1 MRVCCNLLL
10 LDRPRLASSGL
21 GGVFKQSAT
30 EGSGLRI
37 PHNQPLSSASD
48 VDASDE
54 IVALVQDTALTSSDL
69 PSLRERRT
77 KTKRRRA
84 PESDTIG
91 AHDDDRGQARLATPP
106 QQINK
111 MQPGKQ
117 QHGTPRRASAAR
129 VSGRFSDPLG
139 GMKAP
144 PGTTGNPDAVNATLN
159 QDRVNQRV
167 SRIYPLTDS
176 VYVAQTKKTPV
187 EVKFHPVTS
196 HFVNEPRLE
205 KLYEVTFARENCPRS
220 SRISG
225 IFLVLYMIFTGSNLS
240 NLFSSDEK
248 VRAQSMDYFQMVWI
262 SIVPVP
268 FLIYLS
274 RRRKYEVQFQRI
286 YSVVVLCWSFS
297 MIAGGMFSML
307 TEWYSY
313 VSKDIDIL
321 MDAIKISNSTSTIY
335 YVNSTMNPEWQFK
348 PIAGSQIEVLKSYT
362 SEVLLPS
369 ATMNINMLR
378 LMLVFVFVPL
388 LRIDTAHFAFIAFV
402 TCLSY
407 MVLTFIYYP
416 VTDSTPFITN
426 RILVICFPIMFA
438 LVMLMRNRDVDRV
451 IRQDFLHVWA
461 VELEAEK
468 ATREKNL
475 IAEENRNLKKELAQR
490 DNDFSL
496 DLTSPLH
503 SLLAEL
509 KSFIDDTDM
518 SDEAT
523 NRGMAILR
531 NLAKLD
537 TNLFMPDISAQMK
550 SEKEVDN
557 DTKNWALSVLA
568 RKDYSGARRTEATM
582 SLSSHSNSDTRRNI
596 HDGPNNTGSTQ
607 TTVAPLLT
615 MPSWE
620 DDALNTV
627 KHRIETDGWDL
638 DTIKIAEI
646 TGNRPLMYVTAA
658 MFEIH
663 ELHEEFRID
672 RIVLRNFLFMLDEG
686 YLENPYHNSSHA
698 ADVVN
703 SVNYLITGLSDGQ
716 IRDSLTNLEFYAAL
730 VAAAIHDFRHPGK
743 SNNYLIKAKHDL
755 AVQYNDRS
763 ILESMH
769 VAETFFIMRNPLCDI
784 FGRMKDKP
792 YREIRKAIIEM
803 VLSTDLSMHLQLV
816 GNLKALMLQ
825 DANAGNNNAT
835 SRAVTD
841 PMMIM
846 KVVIK
851 CADIGHAAKE
861 RKLHVLWSSL
871 IIEEFFLQGDD
882 ERANNSD
889 ISPFMD
895 RHSENSAKVRR
906 RLEARVDCVLLF
918 ALPSLE
924 VARRLADPCP
934 RVFSMSCRTK
944 SASSS
949 SSYCLSTRR
958 SRKSSSTRTSPRS
971 TASPSKTTACG
982 RSPIGGSSPPLSR
995 SETRCS

>member
-1 MRVCCNLLL
+1 M
-10 LDRPRLASSGL
+10 
-21 GGVFKQSAT
+21 AT
-30 EGSGLRI
+30 
-37 PHNQPLSSASD
+37 LSQRKVLKKTKFSAS
-48 VDASDE
+48 
-54 IVALVQDTALTSSDL
+54 L
-69 PSLRERRT
+69 PSLRHAQQWLQKPDEGHKEDFRQLRI
-77 KTKRRRA
+77 
-84 PESDTIG
+84 ESDDEDDEDDSGSDTAVAVHDSSFFSSTSSTLRGRKKKHRQPPLDEEAEKIG
-91 AHDDDRGQARLATPP
+91 THGDERVQSRLATPV
-106 QQINK
+106 QAFDQAIH
-111 MQPGKQ
+111 
-117 QHGTPRRASAAR
+117 HGAKSTSLDLRAAPRTSAAK
-129 VSGRFSDPLG
+129 LG
-139 GMKAP
+139 GRPGDSHNSVSSNSPAAMKQTVP
-144 PGTTGNPDAVNATLN
+144 PTGGSSDAVNATLN

-187 EVKFHPVTS
+187 EVKFHPLSS

-205 KLYEVTFARENCPRS
+205 KLYGVTFARENSPRS
-220 SRISG
+220 SHITG
-225 IFLVLYMIFTGSNLS
+225 VFFFLYVVFTGSNLS
-240 NLFSSDEK
+240 NLFSPDPK
-248 VRAQSMDYFQMVWI
+248 VRDQSMNYFQLVFI
-262 SIVPVP
+262 PIIPIP
-268 FLIYLS
+268 FLIYMS
-274 RRRKYEVQFQRI
+274 RLRKYEVQFQRI
-286 YSVVVLCWSFS
+286 YSVIILCWSLS
-297 MIAGGMFSML
+297 MISGGMFSML

-313 VSKDIDIL
+313 VSKDVDIL
-321 MDAIKISNSTSTIY
+321 MEAIGISNSTETIY
-335 YVNSTMNPEWQFK
+335 YVNSSSIPAWQFK
-348 PIAGSQIEVLKSYT
+348 EISGSQINVIKSYT
-362 SEVLLPS
+362 KEVLLPS

-378 LMLVFVFVPL
+378 LMMVFVFVPL
-388 LRIDTAHFAFIAFV
+388 LRIDTVHFGVIALI
-402 TCLSY
+402 TCISY
-407 MVLTFIYYP
+407 NVLTAIYYP
-416 VTDSTPFITN
+416 ITNSSPFIQN
-426 RILVICFPIMFA
+426 RILVICFPLIFA
-438 LVMLMRNRDVDRV
+438 LVMLLRNRDVDRV

-518 SDEAT
+518 SDEST

-537 TNLFMPDISAQMK
+537 TNLFMPDIGAQMK
-550 SEKEVDN
+550 SETEVDN

-568 RKDYSGARRTEATM
+568 RKDYSGTRRTGATV
-582 SLSSHSNSDTRRNI
+582 SLSSHSNSDTRKSYQ
-596 HDGPNNTGSTQ
+596 DGLSASGGGPA
-607 TTVAPLLT
+607 VIAPLLT
-615 MPSWE
+615 MPTWE
-620 DDALNTV
+620 DDTLNKV
-627 KHRIETDGWDL
+627 RHRIQTDGWDL
-638 DTIKIAEI
+638 DTLKIAEI
-646 TGNRPLMYVTAA
+646 TDNRPLMYVTAA

-686 YLENPYHNSSHA
+686 YLANPYHNSSHA

-703 SVNYLITGLSDGQ
+703 SVNYLITSLSDGQ

-730 VAAAIHDFRHPGK
+730 IAAAIHDFRHPGK

-835 SRAVTD
+835 ARAVTD

-861 RKLHVLWSSL
+861 RKLHVIWSSL
-871 IIEEFFLQGDD
+871 IIEEFFLQGDN
-882 ERANNSD
+882 ERANSSD

-895 RHSENSAKVRR
+895 RHSENSAKVC
-906 RLEARVDCVLLF
+906 ETDSI
-918 ALPSLE
+918 ALCME
-924 VARRLADPCP
+924 
-934 RVFSMSCRTK
+934 
-944 SASSS
+944 
-949 SSYCLSTRR
+949 LSF
-958 SRKSSSTRTSPRS
+958 
-971 TASPSKTTACG
+971 C
-982 RSPIGGSSPPLSR
+982 
-995 SETRCS
+995 

>member
-1 MRVCCNLLL
+1 MATPSHRKVLKKTKF
-10 LDRPRLASSGL
+10 LAS
-21 GGVFKQSAT
+21 
-30 EGSGLRI
+30 
-37 PHNQPLSSASD
+37 
-48 VDASDE
+48 
-54 IVALVQDTALTSSDL
+54 L
-69 PSLRERRT
+69 PSLKHAQHWLQKAEEEHQDGRRQL
-77 KTKRRRA
+77 RI
-84 PESDTIG
+84 ESDDENDSGSDTAAAVRDEAGNIG
-91 AHDDDRGQARLATPP
+91 SHGDERVQSLLATPVQAFDHP
-106 QQINK
+106 IH
-111 MQPGKQ
+111 
-117 QHGTPRRASAAR
+117 HGAKSTSLDLRTASRTSAAK
-129 VSGRFSDPLG
+129 LG
-139 GMKAP
+139 GRISDSHNSGSSNLPANMKSSLTP
-144 PGTTGNPDAVNATLN
+144 TGGSPDAVNATLN

-176 VYVAQTKKTPV
+176 VYVTQAKKTPV
-187 EVKFHPVTS
+187 EVKFHPLTS

-205 KLYEVTFARENCPRS
+205 KLYEVTFARENSPRS
-220 SRISG
+220 SRITG
-225 IFLVLYMIFTGSNLS
+225 VFFLLYVIFTGSNLS
-240 NLFSSDEK
+240 NLFSVDPK
-248 VRAQSMDYFQMVWI
+248 VRDQSMNYFQLVFI
-262 SIVPVP
+262 PIIPIP

-274 RRRKYEVQFQRI
+274 RLRKYEVQFQRI
-286 YSVVVLCWSFS
+286 YSVIVLCWSLS
-297 MIAGGMFSML
+297 MISGGMFSML
-307 TEWYSY
+307 VEWYNY
-313 VSKDIDIL
+313 VSKDVDIL
-321 MDAIKISNSTSTIY
+321 MEAIGISNSTDTTY
-335 YVNSTMNPEWQFK
+335 YVNSTAIPSWQFK
-348 PIAGSQIEVLKSYT
+348 AISGSQINVIKSYT
-362 SEVLLPS
+362 KEVLLPA

-378 LMLVFVFVPL
+378 LMMVFVFVPL
-388 LRIDTAHFAFIAFV
+388 LRIDTVHFGIIAFI
-402 TCLSY
+402 TCISY
-407 MVLTFIYYP
+407 DVFTVIYYP
-416 VTDSTPFITN
+416 ITDSSPFIQN
-426 RILVICFPIMFA
+426 RILVIGFPLVFA
-438 LVMLMRNRDVDRV
+438 LVMMLRNRDVDRV

-468 ATREKNL
+468 VTREKNL

-518 SDEAT
+518 SEEST

-537 TNLFMPDISAQMK
+537 TNLFMPDIGAQMK

-568 RKDYSGARRTEATM
+568 RKDYSDTRRTGATI
-582 SLSSHSNSDTRRNI
+582 SLSSHSNSETRKSYQ
-596 HDGPNNTGSTQ
+596 DGFNASGGGPA
-607 TTVAPLLT
+607 VIAPLLT
-615 MPSWE
+615 MPTWE
-620 DDALNTV
+620 DDTLNKV
-627 KHRIETDGWDL
+627 CHRIQTEGWNL
-638 DTIKIAEI
+638 DTLRIAEI
-646 TGNRPLMYVTAA
+646 TDNRPLMYVTAA

-686 YLENPYHNSSHA
+686 YLANPYHNSSHA

-703 SVNYLITGLSDGQ
+703 SVNFLITSLSDGQ

-792 YREIRKAIIEM
+792 FREIRKAIIEM

-825 DANAGNNNAT
+825 DANAGNNSAT

-861 RKLHVLWSSL
+861 RRLHVIWSSL
-871 IIEEFFLQGDD
+871 IIEEFFLQGDN

-895 RHSENSAKVRR
+895 RHSENSAKV
-906 RLEARVDCVLLF
+906 
-918 ALPSLE
+918 
-924 VARRLADPCP
+924 
-934 RVFSMSCRTK
+934 
-944 SASSS
+944 
-949 SSYCLSTRR
+949 
-958 SRKSSSTRTSPRS
+958 
-971 TASPSKTTACG
+971 
-982 RSPIGGSSPPLSR
+982 
-995 SETRCS
+995 